1 MKGTAHRLTGAIVG
15 ATYGA
20 VSPWPAMALPCAVIA
35 ACAALAPDLDTPKS
49 IATKFVNRT
58 IILRPLRW
66 FAALISGGPDN
77 HRTTTHWLPLW
88 ALLAYGG
95 VYGLHPVWWA
105 HMALTAFAGGYLLH
119 LAEDAMTTDGIPVV
133 ALRWL
138 PILRLPLLVPGG
150 HWHIL
155 PPGVRFPS
163 GAPLREKI
171 AVGLILVG
179 CAVVV
184 SDHYSL
190 AAHAA
195 YLVAVAHL
203 AHDLHAAVGAL

>member
-1 MKGTAHRLTGAIVG
+1 MNGKAHRLTGVIVG

-20 VSPWPAMALPCAVIA
+20 VSPWPAMALPCAAIA
-35 ACAALAPDLDTPKS
+35 ACAALAPDLDTRKS
-49 IATKFVNRT
+49 IATTFVNRT

-77 HRTTTHWLPLW
+77 HRATTHWLPLW
-88 ALLAYGG
+88 AVLGYGA

-119 LAEDAMTTDGIPVV
+119 LAEDAMTIDGIPVV
-133 ALRWL
+133 RLWVVPL
-138 PILRLPLLVPGG
+138 LRLPLLVPGG

-155 PPGVRFPS
+155 PPKVRFPS
-163 GAPLREKI
+163 GAPKREKI
-171 AVGLILVG
+171 AVGLILLG

-184 SDHYSL
+184 SDHYSPQ
-190 AAHAA
+190 AHAA
-195 YLVAVAHL
+195 YMVAVAHL
-203 AHDLHAAVGAL
+203 AHGIHAAVVSL